1 MKFISANIMGKPLI
15 VLFNAVVRMNSWG
28 TDGNKINEQ
37 LF

>member
-1 MKFISANIMGKPLI
+1 MKFISASIMGKSLI